1 MRPAHGS
8 GSASPVAEEP
18 KEFEF
23 NAPFWSCDKEDLR
36 GAPRFVRQQHLY
48 DEIGVGLLEDG
59 LQGFNV
65 TTLAYGQTGA
75 GKSYSVLGS
84 FEDLA
89 QRGLLPRTVE
99 GLFVRAAALLAAEPR
114 NRFECEVSYLEIYND
129 EIRDLLR
136 PPEGFGQKP
145 ARGEVRELKEEG
157 VVVVSLTTSR
167 VAFRVRHR
175 RAGAAT
181 KPAAATTTLW
191 IVLI

>member
-1 MRPAHGS
+1 MRAGCH
-8 GSASPVAEEP
+8 SAQRSSVAEEP
-18 KEFEF
+18 KKFKF
-23 NAPFWSCDKEDLR
+23 DASFWSCDEEDLR

-65 TTLAYGQTGA
+65 TTFAYGQTGA
-75 GKSYSVLGS
+75 GKSYSALGS

-114 NRFECEVSYLEIYND
+114 NRFECEVSYLEICND
-129 EIRDLLR
+129 EIRNLLR
-136 PPEGFGQKP
+136 PPEGVGQKP
-145 ARGEVRELKEEG
+145 ARVEVRELKEEG
-157 VVVVSLTTSR
+157 VVVVLRATSR

-181 KPAAATTTLW
+181 TTLW